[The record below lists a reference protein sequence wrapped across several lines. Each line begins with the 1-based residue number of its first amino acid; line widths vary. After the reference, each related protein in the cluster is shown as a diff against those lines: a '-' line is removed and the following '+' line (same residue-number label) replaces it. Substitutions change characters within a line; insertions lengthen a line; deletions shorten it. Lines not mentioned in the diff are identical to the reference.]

1 MLALKV
7 PLGKAEK
14 WKDYLV
20 KNSLYNKDYKI
31 KKEKGFI
38 FLPIKKRFHIIRA
51 KEDIWFTEKKLEKQ
65 NKIISNLKEALKGK
79 LSENE
84 LKEAPNSYDIIGD
97 IAVMEIPEGLEK
109 KEKII
114 GKTLLEINPKIK
126 TVLKKAD
133 IHSGEFRTQNM
144 KYIAG
149 KKTKETIYRENNV
162 RIKLDV
168 EKVYFSVRL
177 SHERERIAN
186 MIKKG
191 ETVLVMFSGCAP
203 YPLVISKN
211 TEAKEIYGVE
221 LNPAA
226 HKYGIENIRLNKSK
240 NIKLFLGDVK
250 EVVPKLN
257 MKFDRILMPL
267 PKTGKDFLDTALN
280 ASKKGT
286 VIHFYDFGTEKEFK
300 EIHKKIKKICKKEN
314 KKCKILHTEKCG
326 DYAPYVY
333 RVCVDFK
340 VM

>member
-1 MLALKV
+1 MLTLKV
-7 PLGKAEK
+7 PLEKAEK

-20 KNSLYNKDYKI
+20 KNSLYNKDYKV

-38 FLPIKKRFHIIRA
+38 FLPLKKRFHIIRA

-65 NKIISNLKEALKGK
+65 NKIISNLKEALRER
-79 LSENE
+79 LSEDE
-84 LKEAPNSYDIIGD
+84 LKQAPNSYDIIGD
-97 IAVMEIPEGLEK
+97 IAVIEIPQELEK

-133 IHSGEFRTQNM
+133 IHSGEYRTQEM

-149 KKTKETIYRENNV
+149 KKTKETIYKENNI

-177 SHERERIAN
+177 SHERERITDLVEKDE
-186 MIKKG
+186 I
-191 ETVLVMFSGCAP
+191 VLVMFSGCAP

-211 TEAKEIYGVE
+211 TEAQCIYGVE

-226 HKYGIENIRLNKSK
+226 HKYGIENIRLNKSE

-250 EVVPKLN
+250 EVVPKLD
-257 MKFDRILMPL
+257 MKFDRIIMPL
-267 PKTGKDFLDTALN
+267 PKTGEDFLGIALN
-280 ASKKGT
+280 ASKKSA
-286 VIHFYDFGTEKEFK
+286 VIHFYDFGTEKEFR
-300 EIHKKIKKICKKEN
+300 EIHEKIKKICKKEN

-326 DYAPYVY
+326 DYAPYIY

-340 VM
+340 VL